1 MSGIVHKGIIRKRED
16 GSTSVELVD
25 AVNCEAC
32 SVKGSCQMGE
42 SRENVFKVDHSQDTF
57 RDGDS
62 VEVELSSQ
70 MAFGALFWAYIF
82 PFIVLFAGLV
92 IMTQFVSEGMAGLIA
107 LAFLGLY
114 YYLVYLNKSYFDK
127 KFQLKIKR
135 YD

>member
-1 MSGIVHKGIIRKRED
+1 MSGIAHKGIIRKHED
-16 GSTSVELVD
+16 GSTRVELVD

-32 SVKGSCQMGE
+32 SIKGSCQMGE
-42 SRENVFKVDHSQDTF
+42 SRENVFEVNNREGMY
-57 RDGDS
+57 RDGEN

-92 IMTQFVSEGMAGLIA
+92 IMTNFVSEGMAGLIS
-107 LAFLGLY
+107 LAFLALY
-114 YYLVYLNKSYFDK
+114 YVLVYLNKSYFDK

>member
-16 GSTSVELVD
+16 GSTHVELVD

-42 SRENVFKVDHSQDTF
+42 SRDNVFEVDRDQDAY
-57 RDGDS
+57 RDGES

-82 PFIVLFAGLV
+82 PFIVLFAALV
-92 IMTQFVSEGMAGLIA
+92 ILTNFVSEGMAGLIS
-107 LAFLGLY
+107 LAFLAM
-114 YYLVYLNKSYFDK
+114 YYLMVYWNKSYFDK